1 MTKTKNFL
9 LIASFITI
17 AILLYLQKCGRG
29 GGVIESIKID
39 TVWVS
44 VKADTFYIPKIITH
58 YPPGKVPPALE
69 KWDTLYVIE
78 DIDTAAILQ
87 DYFSFNLY
95 SDTLKNKYGYVLVN
109 DTISRNKILG
119 RGVKTDLLVP
129 EVTKTITL
137 IEKRNQ
143 VYLGGELLGNIKESA
158 AGFGLNVSL
167 KTKQDRMV
175 ETGYVQL
182 FNGIGYFKLGYKHKL
197 SFKKQNN

>member
-1 MTKTKNFL
+1 MKQTKNFL

-29 GGVIESIKID
+29 GGTTETIKYD
-39 TVWVS
+39 TVWVHE
-44 VKADTFYIPKIITH
+44 KKDTQYIPTIVNH
-58 YPPGKVPPALE
+58 YLPGKVPPALE

-143 VYLGGELLGNIKESA
+143 VYFGGGIWGNTKDALSGVELNL
-158 AGFGLNVSL
+158 SL
-167 KTKQDRMV
+167 KTKSNRII
-175 ETGYVQL
+175 
-182 FNGIGYFKLGYKHKL
+182 GIGYQNLFDYGNFYKIEYRHL
-197 SFKKQNN
+197 ITLKKK